1 MTHRVTAIEMPSM
14 CDIKN
19 NWTNRDK
26 GQIGFETD
34 FFSPYSAK
42 EKQMSSPAESIYSFS
57 ESTMKVGIFNWGI
70 IRVTWSQTDTF

>member
-1 MTHRVTAIEMPSM
+1 MTHGVTAIEMPSV

-34 FFSPYSAK
+34 FFFPYSA
-42 EKQMSSPAESIYSFS
+42 
-57 ESTMKVGIFNWGI
+57 
-70 IRVTWSQTDTF
+70 

>member
-1 MTHRVTAIEMPSM
+1 MQIVRAVLQFSRQQPAEGKQMTHGVAAIEMPSV

-34 FFSPYSAK
+34 FFFPYSA
-42 EKQMSSPAESIYSFS
+42 
-57 ESTMKVGIFNWGI
+57 
-70 IRVTWSQTDTF
+70 